1 MYKTYFHLNRGPFE
15 ISPDPSMFYATTQ
28 HQEALAGLFHGIK
41 SEKGFMVLTGEVGTG
56 KTLVVRCLQE
66 LLDPKCVAYA
76 FVFNPRLSSRE
87 FLSYVAQDLGLSPC
101 PTAKGDLLLALSR
114 FLIER
119 HRHGITTV
127 LVVEE
132 AQHLTPV
139 VLEEIRLLTNLENS
153 QGKLLQ
159 ILLIG
164 QPELAR
170 KIASPHI
177 RQLRQRITLW
187 FRLSVL
193 SEAETSN
200 YVQYRLKL
208 AGDESGKIFT
218 TGALERVYLHSQGTP
233 RLVNTLCDNAMMAAA
248 RLRSESVTLELVDQA
263 ASDLGIVQAD
273 GREERED
280 ETAPQMHWRV
290 GEVGDV
296 EMGGFPVLSDTIGL
310 EADLPQ
316 KEEGL

>member
-1 MYKTYFHLNRGPFE
+1 MYKNHFHLKRDPFE
-15 ISPDPSMFYATTQ
+15 ISPDPSMFYSTTQ

-41 SEKGFMVLTGEVGTG
+41 AGKGFMVLTGDVGTG

-66 LLDPKCVAYA
+66 LFDQKRVSYA

-101 PTAKGDLLLALSR
+101 PTAKSDLLLGLSR

-119 HRHGITTV
+119 HRHGVTTL

-132 AQHLTPV
+132 AQHLTSI
-139 VLEEIRLLTNLENS
+139 VLEEIRLLTNLDTP

-170 KIASPHI
+170 KIAAPRI
-177 RQLRQRITLW
+177 TQLRQRITLW

-193 SEAETSN
+193 SEEETSN

-218 TGALERVYLHSQGTP
+218 PDALERVYLNSQGTP
-233 RLVNTLCDNAMMAAA
+233 RLINTLCDNAMMSAAT
-248 RLRSESVTLELVDQA
+248 LRQESVTPELVERA
-263 ASDLGIVQAD
+263 ASDLGIIQAD
-273 GREERED
+273 RRED
-280 ETAPQMHWRV
+280 GTAPQLQWRA
-290 GEVGDV
+290 GEAGDA
-296 EMGGFPVLSDTIGL
+296 EMGGFPVMSDAIGS
-310 EADLPQ
+310 ETDLPP
-316 KEEGL
+316 KEGGL

>member
-1 MYKTYFHLNRGPFE
+1 MYKTYFHLKRRPFE

-28 HQEALAGLFHGIK
+28 HQEALAGLFYGIK
-41 SEKGFMVLTGEVGTG
+41 AGKGFMVLTGEVGTG

-66 LLDPKCVAYA
+66 LLEQKRVSYA

-101 PTAKGDLLLALSR
+101 PAAKSDLLLGLSR
-114 FLIER
+114 LLIER
-119 HRHGITTV
+119 HRHGITMV

-139 VLEEIRLLTNLENS
+139 VLEEIRLLTNLES
-153 QGKLLQ
+153 AQGKLLQ

-170 KIASPHI
+170 NIAVPQMK
-177 RQLRQRITLW
+177 QLRQRITLW

-193 SEAETSN
+193 SEEETSN

-208 AGDESGKIFT
+208 AGDESGKIFAP
-218 TGALERVYLHSQGTP
+218 GALEQVYRCSVGIP
-233 RLVNTLCDNAMMAAA
+233 RLINTLCDNAMMSAATLC
-248 RLRSESVTLELVDQA
+248 RENVTGELIERA
-263 ASDLGIVQAD
+263 ASDLGISQAD
-273 GREERED
+273 GNED
-280 ETAPQMHWRV
+280 AATRQVQWQA
-290 GEVGDV
+290 GEITDA
-296 EMGGFPVLSDTIGL
+296 EMGGFPVVSETIGP
-310 EADLPQ
+310 EAGFPP